1 MRSLIILSTLLAVGL
16 AVPFEVL
23 SSRSLTEREEAQL
36 AERHGQG
43 WSWHE
48 KNNNNPTCPAN
59 GNLPTTG
66 YLSPT
71 LMVPIAAS
79 APNIA
84 FGSTQNPIIT
94 PNNFCTIFNLV
105 IPGSAVGKTCTLE
118 FFFPSFPKQTKSP
131 TVYNGP
137 GHFTFTGYAFDSGAT
152 LKTTYNNQPP
162 PGPSPPQ
169 PPAVLAPGHAYII
182 NVGDCG
188 IQPGQTSMTV
198 SGKLCSTDTTF
209 IFRQSSDVCPIG
221 FFVVI
226 S

>member
-1 MRSLIILSTLLAVGL
+1 MKSLIPLSTLLVIA
-16 AVPFEVL
+16 AAAPFEIL
-23 SSRSLTEREEAQL
+23 SSRSLTEREDAYL
-36 AERHGQG
+36 AERYRQG
-43 WSWHE
+43 RSWQE
-48 KNNNNPTCPAN
+48 KNSNNPTCPAN
-59 GNLPTTG
+59 GNLPATG

-71 LMVPIAAS
+71 LMVPISAS
-79 APNIA
+79 SPNIA

-94 PNNFCTIFNLV
+94 PNDFCTIFNLV
-105 IPGSAVGKTCTLE
+105 IPGSAVGKKCTLE
-118 FFFPSFPKQTKSP
+118 FLFPSPKQTKSP
-131 TVYNGP
+131 ADYNGP

-169 PPAVLAPGHAYII
+169 PPAVLSPGNAYII

-188 IQPGQTSMTV
+188 IQRGQKSMTV

-209 IFRQSSDVCPIG
+209 VFRQSSDVCPLG